1 MASVTDLVKATKNR
15 ALDIGGGPA
24 RLQVILV
31 LAAVL
36 GLDTAQLGTL
46 SAVSDLLKKAF
57 NIGNPQIG
65 MLIAVVQFVG
75 AIATLPMGILAD
87 RMRRQYVLIVA
98 VLVWAGAMVLST
110 SATSFL
116 ICSGPEPFSAR

>member
-1 MASVTDLVKATKNR
+1 MASITDLVKATKNR
-15 ALDIGGGPA
+15 ALDIAGGPA

-65 MLIAVVQFVG
+65 LLIAVVQFVG

-87 RMRRQYVLIVA
+87 RMRRKDVLIVGVLIWA
-98 VLVWAGAMVLST
+98 VAMVLT
-110 SATSFL
+110 PVPRPIP
-116 ICSGPEPFSAR
+116 ICSGPGFFSAR